1 MTIPAGFIALLILGT
16 STVLLL
22 QTGWFLCSVVW
33 RRNDIADIAWGLH
46 IALLSILGFL
56 IYRNH
61 RGLLV
66 ASLVTVWGLRLSWH
80 IARRVRNRPEDER
93 YATWRRDWGKKVYLR
108 SYLQVFVLQGLLS
121 VIVALPA
128 LVAATIPG
136 GWTAWD
142 ILGTIVWVSGFIV
155 ESISDRQLRVF
166 RADPANASK
175 LLRTGL
181 WAWSRHP
188 NYFGEVTQW
197 WGIAL
202 IALSVPTGYIGIIG
216 AVAITCLIVKVSGI
230 PLLEA
235 KMRSHPD
242 FADYARTTSA
252 FVPRPPK
259 RSIP

>member
-56 IYRNH
+56 IYGNH

-121 VIVALPA
+121 VIVAIPA
-128 LVAATIPG
+128 LLAASIPAP
-136 GWTAWD
+136 WSPLDA
-142 ILGTIVWVSGFIV
+142 IGTMVWAAGFSFEAIA
-155 ESISDRQLRVF
+155 DRQLRQF
-166 RADPANASK
+166 RADPTNAGK
-175 LLRTGL
+175 LLRRGL

-202 IALSVPTGYIGIIG
+202 IALSVPTGYVGMIG
-216 AVAITCLIVKVSGI
+216 ATTITLLIVKVSGI

-235 KMRSHPD
+235 RMRSHPE

-252 FVPRPPK
+252 FVPLPPK

>member
-1 MTIPAGFIALLILGT
+1 MIA
-16 STVLLL
+16 STLLL
-22 QTGWFLCSVVW
+22 ATSVILLVQTGWFLPSAATK
-33 RRNDIADIAWGLH
+33 RNDLADIAWGLN
-46 IALLSILGFL
+46 IALATILAFVVNAPG
-56 IYRNH
+56 IN

-66 ASLVTVWGLRLSWH
+66 VILVGTWGLRLSWH
-80 IARRVRNRPEDER
+80 IARRIAGRGEDER
-93 YATWRRDWGKKVYLR
+93 YAAWRRQWGRRVQVR

-166 RADPANASK
+166 RADPASAGK

-202 IALSVPTGYIGIIG
+202 IALSVPAGYVGIIG
-216 AVAITCLIVKVSGI
+216 AATITLLIVKVSGI

-259 RSIP
+259 PSTP